1 MDDHLE
7 FNQQCQTEIDQQGKD
22 TQLATTTKRWI
33 AEAAQHNYSYHFQWL
48 GRPIIQHPQDM
59 LAVQQI
65 LWQVQP
71 DLVIE
76 TGVARGG
83 SLIYYASLLEL
94 IAQCGGP
101 GQAKVLGIDI
111 DIRAHNHTAI
121 TQHPMAKR
129 IELLQ
134 GSSTDAATFA
144 AVKQRAS
151 QCQRIVVLLDSNHT
165 HAHVLR
171 ELELYAPLVT
181 KGSYCVVFDTII
193 EDLPETFSA
202 NRPWHKGNNP
212 KTAVWQYL
220 NALAQTP
227 VMDEN
232 GDAVNFTIDQAIEA
246 QMLITVAPSGYLLRA

>member
-1 MDDHLE
+1 MDDHRE
-7 FNQQCQTEIDQQGKD
+7 FTQQCQAEVIQQGKD
-22 TQLATTTKRWI
+22 AQLATTTNQWI

-101 GQAKVLGIDI
+101 EQAKVLGIDI
-111 DIRAHNHTAI
+111 DIRAHNHAAI

-134 GSSTDAATFA
+134 GSSTDARLFSE
-144 AVKQRAS
+144 VKQRAS
-151 QCQRIVVLLDSNHT
+151 QSQRIVVLLDSNHT
-165 HAHVLR
+165 HAHVLQ
-171 ELELYAPLVT
+171 ELERYAPLVT

-202 NRPWHKGNNP
+202 KRNWGKGDNP

-220 NALAQTP
+220 NTLSENTVTDA
-227 VMDEN
+227 N
-232 GDAVNFTIDQAIEA
+232 GDIVNFKIDTAIEA
-246 QMLITVAPSGYLLRA
+246 QILITVAPSGYLIRE